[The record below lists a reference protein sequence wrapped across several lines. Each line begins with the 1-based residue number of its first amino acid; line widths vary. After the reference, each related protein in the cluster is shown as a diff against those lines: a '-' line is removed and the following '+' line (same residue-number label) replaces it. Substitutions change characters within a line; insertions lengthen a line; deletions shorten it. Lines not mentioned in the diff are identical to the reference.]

1 MRDQLARF
9 EVGHL
14 IHLLEA
20 FDEVAVPRFPV
31 GYIERSVALKAGAGL
46 FGDLLALGEN
56 LVVEHVRVAALFA
69 KIFRERVAGPHRLQA
84 RVFFDLRLRD
94 DRARI
99 GLGRRARLGF
109 AAAEAGAHLIHR
121 PFVVVVLQRKVL
133 APYRGIFGV
142 VGQLDDAIK
151 RIARL
156 LFALEDI
163 HQ

>member
-1 MRDQLARF
+1 MGDQLARF
-9 EVGHL
+9 GVRHL
-14 IHLLEA
+14 VHLLEA
-20 FDEVAVPRFPV
+20 LDEIAVPRFLI
-31 GYIERSVALKAGAGL
+31 GYIDRSVALNAGAGL
-46 FGDLLALGEN
+46 FGDLLALGEH
-56 LVVEHVRVAALFA
+56 LVVEHVGVAALLA
-69 KIFRERVAGPHRLQA
+69 KIFGKRVAGPHRLQA
-84 RVFFDLRLRD
+84 RIFLDLRLRD

-121 PFVVVVLQRKVL
+121 AFVVVVLQRKVL
-133 APYRGIFGV
+133 APHRRIFRV

>member
-9 EVGHL
+9 GERHL

-20 FDEVAVPRFPV
+20 FDEVAVARFLI
-31 GYIERSVALKAGAGL
+31 GHIERSVALKACAGL
-46 FGDLLALGEN
+46 FGDLLALGEG
-56 LVVEHVRVAALFA
+56 LVVEHVGVAALLA
-69 KIFRERVAGPHRLQA
+69 KIFRKRVPGPHHLQT

-109 AAAEAGAHLIHR
+109 AAAEARAHLIHR
-121 PFVVVVLQRKVL
+121 AFVVVVLQREVL
-133 APYRGIFGV
+133 APYGGIFGI
-142 VGQLDDAIK
+142 VGQLDHAIE